1 MIPEYEPISSALSSF
16 YSRCQSQQGRI
27 KLYCSCFFLQTFI
40 IISIK
45 NFDYIADY
53 DAKMMSKYL
62 ARLTQSMHLITN
74 FFEPQCAHLSG
85 CAVFLN
91 SVLLLLLEER
101 GLVPPSPALAP
112 HPVALPALLLFPA
125 PAVRLRPLLL
135 LLRPRGAR
143 AGRHQRGIAAI
154 IG

>member
-1 MIPEYEPISSALSSF
+1 
-16 YSRCQSQQGRI
+16 
-27 KLYCSCFFLQTFI
+27 
-40 IISIK
+40 
-45 NFDYIADY
+45 
-53 DAKMMSKYL
+53 MSKYL

-74 FFEPQCAHLSG
+74 ILEPPCAHLSG

-91 SVLLLLLEER
+91 SVLLLLKEW
-101 GLVPPSPALAP
+101 GLVLPSPALAP

-154 IG
+154 IA

>member
-1 MIPEYEPISSALSSF
+1 
-16 YSRCQSQQGRI
+16 
-27 KLYCSCFFLQTFI
+27 
-40 IISIK
+40 
-45 NFDYIADY
+45 
-53 DAKMMSKYL
+53 MSKYL

-74 FFEPQCAHLSG
+74 ILEPPCAHLSG

-91 SVLLLLLEER
+91 SVLLLLVER

-125 PAVRLRPLLL
+125 PAVVRLRPLLL
-135 LLRPRGAR
+135 LLRTRGAR
-143 AGRHQRGIAAI
+143 AGRHQRGITAI